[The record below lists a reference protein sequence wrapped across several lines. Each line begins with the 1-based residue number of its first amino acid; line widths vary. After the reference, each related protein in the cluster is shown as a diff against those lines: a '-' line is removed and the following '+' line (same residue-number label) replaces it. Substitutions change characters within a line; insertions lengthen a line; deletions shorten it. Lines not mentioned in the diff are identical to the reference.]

1 MKKRIGKYDLIFI
14 SLIFAV
20 ITLFTI
26 IFYSK
31 YNQNGDF
38 AVVTVDGK
46 EYGRYTLCEDTEIDI
61 TDATGQITNIL
72 SISNNTATMSEAS
85 CPDKL
90 CMKHKAISLE
100 KETIVCLPN
109 KVVVTIESDTDSDL
123 DAISN

>member
-26 IFYSK
+26 LFYSK

-46 EYGRYTLCEDTEIDI
+46 EYGRYPLCEDAEIDI
-61 TDATGQITNIL
+61 TDATDQITNIL

>member
-14 SLIFAV
+14 SLIFTV

-26 IFYSK
+26 IFYLK

-46 EYGRYTLCEDTEIDI
+46 EYGRYPLCEDAEIDI
-61 TDATGQITNIL
+61 TDATDQITNIL

-109 KVVVTIESDTDSDL
+109 KVVVTIESDTNSDL

>member
-46 EYGRYTLCEDTEIDI
+46 EYGRYPLCEDTEIDI

-123 DAISN
+123 DALSN

>member
-26 IFYSK
+26 LFYSK

-46 EYGRYTLCEDTEIDI
+46 EYGRYPLCEDTKIDI

>member
-26 IFYSK
+26 LFYSK

-46 EYGRYTLCEDTEIDI
+46 EYGRYLLCEDTKIDI